1 MKKIS
6 FILLAVTALISCKK
20 DKSENPADDYSN
32 FKAAHQSENQQFQIN
47 GATGGTITGKNG
59 TKVKFPAN
67 AFTDASNNPV
77 GGGITVTLN
86 ESLTRDAWIMD
97 AHSTESNGA
106 ILKSGGMIRINAKR
120 NGDNAPL
127 NIAPALRAPAANID
141 SAIKGEVPRE
151 GNGDMGLFLQKPV
164 NGGTGGGN
172 PQMTWGAAPY
182 YPFGN
187 GPNSYVFQIPDFNW
201 VNCDVLW
208 NDPRPKTTIRVTPDL
223 TGITGAAD
231 LQVCFVYRN
240 IKTVITLVPGNGFF
254 ESYANSI
261 PIGSAADVLIMGKDG
276 NNKILFKVITANTF
290 TATQTITLKPEIATA
305 AQVETYLNSVKQ

>member
-6 FILLAVTALISCKK
+6 FILLAFAALISCKK
-20 DKSENPADDYSN
+20 DQSDNPADQYSN
-32 FKAAHQSENQQFQIN
+32 FKPAHQAENQLFQLN
-47 GATGGTITGKNG
+47 GAAGGNITGRRG
-59 TKVKFPAN
+59 TKITFPPN
-67 AFTDASNNPV
+67 SFVDAANNPV
-77 GGGITVTLN
+77 TGSITVTLN

-97 AHSTESNGA
+97 ALSTESNGN

-120 NGDNAPL
+120 NSDNALL
-127 NIAPALRAPAANID
+127 NIAPAFRVPAANAD

-172 PQMTWGAAPY
+172 TQMTWGAAPY

-231 LQVCFVYRN
+231 LQVCLVYRN

-290 TATQTITLKPEIATA
+290 TATQMIALKPEISTA
-305 AQVETYLNSVKQ
+305 AQVEAYLNSVKQ